1 MVCKVLCR
9 IVGLPYVGK
18 SSFFNVLT
26 KTRCVTFFL
35 DPISGFLISYFR
47 SDYQTF
53 IFSAG

>member
-26 KTRCVTFFL
+26 KTRCVNFTL
-35 DPISGFLISYFR
+35 LI
-47 SDYQTF
+47 
-53 IFSAG
+53 IFVQHRDR

>member
-26 KTRCVTFFL
+26 KTRCCYLSVNLTWV
-35 DPISGFLISYFR
+35 DSR
-47 SDYQTF
+47 CDKDKQT
-53 IFSAG
+53 